1 MMISNIPQNVGRFHF
16 VGIGG
21 IGMSGIAEILLQSGY
36 LVQGSDINPTKI
48 TKRLNKLGAKIF
60 IGHNSGNIN
69 QANIIVYSSAI
80 TEKNP
85 ELIEAKKLSIP
96 IVHRSEMLGELMRLK
111 QSIAVAGTHGK
122 TTTTSLISK
131 LLEQNNMDP
140 TIINGGIIS
149 SLASNAK
156 LGEGKWMV
164 VEADESDGS
173 FSRLIPTIAIVTN
186 IDLEHMDFHKTESN
200 LEKAF
205 TNFIS
210 SIPFYGFA
218 TVCIDHPRIQK
229 ILAKVTNKKIITY
242 GYSPNAD
249 IRAINTRFV
258 DGKMIFDV
266 SYKDKVEK
274 NTSFIKNIIFSMI
287 GYHNVLNALA
297 AISVALELG
306 ISITI
311 IKKSLNS
318 FSGVQRRFQFIT
330 KIDNA
335 KIYDDYGHHPEEIKA
350 ALSAAKLIK
359 NNSKILAIFQPHRYT
374 RLKNHFEEFCS
385 SFNDADKVIL
395 LNIYAAG
402 EKKLINYENTD
413 LEEGIRNYGHK
424 NVESLKDDEKIFEK
438 IFKNLKNFDIIIFLG
453 AGNITNIANSLS
465 KKIKTLRGNIQ

>member
-36 LVQGSDINPTKI
+36 LVQGSDINQTKI

-131 LLEQNNMDP
+131 ILEQNNMDP

-218 TVCIDHPRIQK
+218 AVCIDHPRIQK

-274 NTSFIKNIIFSMI
+274 NTSFIKNIIFSML
-287 GYHNVLNALA
+287 GYHNILNALA

-306 ISITI
+306 ISISI

-359 NNSKILAIFQPHRYT
+359 NNSKILAIFQPHRYS

-424 NVESLKDDEKIFEK
+424 NVESLKDDKKIFEK

-465 KKIKTLRGNIQ
+465 KQVKTLRGNIQ